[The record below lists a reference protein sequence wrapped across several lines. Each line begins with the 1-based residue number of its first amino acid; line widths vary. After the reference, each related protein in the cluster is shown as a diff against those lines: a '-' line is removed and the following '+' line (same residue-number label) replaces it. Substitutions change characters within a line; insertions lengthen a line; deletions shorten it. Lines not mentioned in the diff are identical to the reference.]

1 MKRTGF
7 IIAMI
12 VMALSSTSVF
22 AQGKYGA
29 DSANC
34 IKYLS
39 FYKDYF
45 KQKSYNEA
53 LPNWREAFKRCPP
66 TANQTML
73 VDGTTLMRKLIS
85 QNSKNPVYREKLV
98 DSLMMIHDIRIA
110 NYPKYAVTARN
121 NKGLD
126 LANYVQ
132 NDPERLYKEY
142 GEIIAGNKTKTK
154 PTILLFYFDSAVELY
169 KNGSLNEEEIIG
181 IYEYCMELLDGVI
194 SRYHPINNEEN
205 TSQTINVK
213 GTVTVDGKSSSVN
226 ASYNVSDVKSTEQ
239 EMAEEV
245 KKSIEELFASN
256 NIADCDKLIELY
268 TPKFE
273 ADPQNIELAEKI
285 VRFMS
290 AADGCTDNALFIS
303 AATSIHKSNPTHASA
318 YTLYKLNASTGKS
331 AEAVKYLQEAIDRE
345 DSDAAQDAEYYYELA
360 VYNFK
365 CGNNLAAEQAAKKV
379 IPLATTSE
387 IKGKTYMLIGTIWGG
402 VRCDGNDIAKRAPYW
417 VAVDYFERAKAADP
431 ELAAE
436 ANKRINEYKK
446 YYPLTADA
454 FMFGVNDGETYQVS
468 CGGFKANTTVR
479 TQN

>member
-1 MKRTGF
+1 
-7 IIAMI
+7 
-12 VMALSSTSVF
+12 MALSSTSVF

-53 LPNWREAFKRCPP
+53 RPNWREAFKRCPP

-169 KNGSLNEEEIIG
+169 KNGSL
-181 IYEYCMELLDGVI
+181 
-194 SRYHPINNEEN
+194 
-205 TSQTINVK
+205 
-213 GTVTVDGKSSSVN
+213 
-226 ASYNVSDVKSTEQ
+226 
-239 EMAEEV
+239 
-245 KKSIEELFASN
+245 
-256 NIADCDKLIELY
+256 
-268 TPKFE
+268 
-273 ADPQNIELAEKI
+273 
-285 VRFMS
+285 VRI
-290 AADGCTDNALFIS
+290 C
-303 AATSIHKSNPTHASA
+303 K
-318 YTLYKLNASTGKS
+318 
-331 AEAVKYLQEAIDRE
+331 
-345 DSDAAQDAEYYYELA
+345 
-360 VYNFK
+360 
-365 CGNNLAAEQAAKKV
+365 
-379 IPLATTSE
+379 
-387 IKGKTYMLIGTIWGG
+387 
-402 VRCDGNDIAKRAPYW
+402 
-417 VAVDYFERAKAADP
+417 
-431 ELAAE
+431 
-436 ANKRINEYKK
+436 
-446 YYPLTADA
+446 
-454 FMFGVNDGETYQVS
+454 
-468 CGGFKANTTVR
+468 
-479 TQN
+479 

>member
-169 KNGSLNEEEIIG
+169 KNGSLDEEEIIG
-181 IYEYCMELLDGVI
+181 VYEGCMELLSKMDPKDAADKEMVDDMK
-194 SRYHPINNEEN
+194 
-205 TSQTINVK
+205 VK
-213 GTVTVDGKSSSVN
+213 
-226 ASYNVSDVKSTEQ
+226 
-239 EMAEEV
+239 
-245 KKSIEELFASN
+245 IEELFASN

-303 AATSIHKSNPTHASA
+303 AATSIHKSNPTHTSA

-387 IKGKTYMLIGTIWGG
+387 VKGKTYMLIGTIWGG

>member
-110 NYPKYAVTARN
+110 NYPKYAATARN

-169 KNGSLNEEEIIG
+169 KNGSLDEEEIIG
-181 IYEYCMELLDGVI
+181 VYEGCMELLSKMDPKDAADKEMVDDMK
-194 SRYHPINNEEN
+194 
-205 TSQTINVK
+205 VK
-213 GTVTVDGKSSSVN
+213 
-226 ASYNVSDVKSTEQ
+226 
-239 EMAEEV
+239 
-245 KKSIEELFASN
+245 IEELFASN

-290 AADGCTDNALFIS
+290 AADGCTDNALFIA
-303 AATSIHKSNPTHASA
+303 AATSIHKSNPTHTSA

-387 IKGKTYMLIGTIWGG
+387 VKGKTYMLIGTIWGG

>member
-85 QNSKNPVYREKLV
+85 QNSKNPVYSEKLV

-169 KNGSLNEEEIIG
+169 KNGSLDEEEIIG
-181 IYEYCMELLDGVI
+181 VYEGCMELLSKMD
-194 SRYHPINNEEN
+194 PKDAADKEM
-205 TSQTINVK
+205 
-213 GTVTVDGKSSSVN
+213 VDDMKL
-226 ASYNVSDVKSTEQ
+226 K
-239 EMAEEV
+239 
-245 KKSIEELFASN
+245 IEELFASN

>member
-169 KNGSLNEEEIIG
+169 KNGSLDEEKIIG
-181 IYEYCMELLDGVI
+181 VYEGCMELLSKMDPKDAADKEMVDDMK
-194 SRYHPINNEEN
+194 
-205 TSQTINVK
+205 VK
-213 GTVTVDGKSSSVN
+213 
-226 ASYNVSDVKSTEQ
+226 
-239 EMAEEV
+239 
-245 KKSIEELFASN
+245 IEELFASN

>member
-12 VMALSSTSVF
+12 VMTLSSTSVF

-154 PTILLFYFDSAVELY
+154 PQIFLFYFNSAVELY
-169 KNGSLNEEEIIG
+169 ENGSLNEEEIIG
-181 IYEYCMELLDGVI
+181 VYEGCIELLSKMDPKDAADKEMVDDMK
-194 SRYHPINNEEN
+194 
-205 TSQTINVK
+205 VK
-213 GTVTVDGKSSSVN
+213 
-226 ASYNVSDVKSTEQ
+226 
-239 EMAEEV
+239 
-245 KKSIEELFASN
+245 IEELFASN

-273 ADPQNIELAEKI
+273 ADPQNVELAEKI

-290 AADGCTDNALFIS
+290 AADGCTDNALFIA
-303 AATSIHKSNPTHASA
+303 AATSIHKSNPTHTSA

-387 IKGKTYMLIGTIWGG
+387 VKGKTYMLIGTIWGG

>member
-181 IYEYCMELLDGVI
+181 VYEGCIELLSKMDPKDAADKEMVDDMK
-194 SRYHPINNEEN
+194 
-205 TSQTINVK
+205 VK
-213 GTVTVDGKSSSVN
+213 
-226 ASYNVSDVKSTEQ
+226 
-239 EMAEEV
+239 
-245 KKSIEELFASN
+245 IEELFASN

-387 IKGKTYMLIGTIWGG
+387 VKGKTYMLIGTIWGG

>member
-142 GEIIAGNKTKTK
+142 DEIIAGNKTKTK

-169 KNGSLNEEEIIG
+169 KNGSLDEEEIIG
-181 IYEYCMELLDGVI
+181 VYEGCMELLSKMD
-194 SRYHPINNEEN
+194 PKDAADKEM
-205 TSQTINVK
+205 
-213 GTVTVDGKSSSVN
+213 VDDMKL
-226 ASYNVSDVKSTEQ
+226 K
-239 EMAEEV
+239 
-245 KKSIEELFASN
+245 IEELFASN

>member
-181 IYEYCMELLDGVI
+181 VYEGCMELLSKMDPKDAADKEMVDDMK
-194 SRYHPINNEEN
+194 
-205 TSQTINVK
+205 VK
-213 GTVTVDGKSSSVN
+213 
-226 ASYNVSDVKSTEQ
+226 
-239 EMAEEV
+239 
-245 KKSIEELFASN
+245 IEELFASN

-303 AATSIHKSNPTHASA
+303 AATSIHKSNPTHTSA

-387 IKGKTYMLIGTIWGG
+387 VKGKTYMLIGTIWGG

>member
-12 VMALSSTSVF
+12 VMALSSTRVF

-169 KNGSLNEEEIIG
+169 KNGSLDEEEIIG
-181 IYEYCMELLDGVI
+181 VYEGCMELLSKMD
-194 SRYHPINNEEN
+194 PKDAADKEM
-205 TSQTINVK
+205 
-213 GTVTVDGKSSSVN
+213 VDDMKL
-226 ASYNVSDVKSTEQ
+226 K
-239 EMAEEV
+239 
-245 KKSIEELFASN
+245 IEELFASN

>member
-169 KNGSLNEEEIIG
+169 KNGSLDEEEIIG
-181 IYEYCMELLDGVI
+181 VYEGCMELLSKMD
-194 SRYHPINNEEN
+194 PKDAADKEM
-205 TSQTINVK
+205 
-213 GTVTVDGKSSSVN
+213 VDDMKL
-226 ASYNVSDVKSTEQ
+226 K
-239 EMAEEV
+239 
-245 KKSIEELFASN
+245 IEELFASN

-402 VRCDGNDIAKRAPYW
+402 VCCDGNDIAKRAPYW

>member
-169 KNGSLNEEEIIG
+169 KNGSIDEEEIIG
-181 IYEYCMELLDGVI
+181 VYEGCMELLSKMDPKDAADKEMVDDMK
-194 SRYHPINNEEN
+194 
-205 TSQTINVK
+205 VK
-213 GTVTVDGKSSSVN
+213 
-226 ASYNVSDVKSTEQ
+226 
-239 EMAEEV
+239 
-245 KKSIEELFASN
+245 IEELFASN

>member
-181 IYEYCMELLDGVI
+181 VYEGCIELLSKMDPKDAADKEMVDDMK
-194 SRYHPINNEEN
+194 
-205 TSQTINVK
+205 VK
-213 GTVTVDGKSSSVN
+213 
-226 ASYNVSDVKSTEQ
+226 
-239 EMAEEV
+239 
-245 KKSIEELFASN
+245 IEELFASN

-290 AADGCTDNALFIS
+290 AADGCTDNALFIA
-303 AATSIHKSNPTHASA
+303 AATSIHKSNPTHTSA

-345 DSDAAQDAEYYYELA
+345 DSDVAQDAEYYYELA

-387 IKGKTYMLIGTIWGG
+387 VKGKTYMLIGTIWGG

>member
-169 KNGSLNEEEIIG
+169 KNGNLDEEEIIG
-181 IYEYCMELLDGVI
+181 VYEGCIELLSKMD
-194 SRYHPINNEEN
+194 PKDAADKEM
-205 TSQTINVK
+205 
-213 GTVTVDGKSSSVN
+213 VDDMKL
-226 ASYNVSDVKSTEQ
+226 K
-239 EMAEEV
+239 
-245 KKSIEELFASN
+245 IEELFASN

>member
-1 MKRTGF
+1 
-7 IIAMI
+7 MI

-169 KNGSLNEEEIIG
+169 KNGSLDEEEIIG
-181 IYEYCMELLDGVI
+181 VYEGCMELLSKMD
-194 SRYHPINNEEN
+194 PKDAADKEM
-205 TSQTINVK
+205 
-213 GTVTVDGKSSSVN
+213 VDDMKL
-226 ASYNVSDVKSTEQ
+226 K
-239 EMAEEV
+239 
-245 KKSIEELFASN
+245 IEELFASN

-318 YTLYKLNASTGKS
+318 YTLYKWNASTGKS

>member
-1 MKRTGF
+1 
-7 IIAMI
+7 MI

-169 KNGSLNEEEIIG
+169 KNGSLDEEEIIG
-181 IYEYCMELLDGVI
+181 VYEGCMELLSKMD
-194 SRYHPINNEEN
+194 PKDAADKEM
-205 TSQTINVK
+205 
-213 GTVTVDGKSSSVN
+213 VDDMKL
-226 ASYNVSDVKSTEQ
+226 K
-239 EMAEEV
+239 
-245 KKSIEELFASN
+245 IEELFASN
-256 NIADCDKLIELY
+256 NIADCVTLIELY

>member
-132 NDPERLYKEY
+132 NDPDRLYKEY

-169 KNGSLNEEEIIG
+169 KNGSLDEEEIIG
-181 IYEYCMELLDGVI
+181 VYEGCMELLSKMD
-194 SRYHPINNEEN
+194 PKDAADKEM
-205 TSQTINVK
+205 
-213 GTVTVDGKSSSVN
+213 VDDMKL
-226 ASYNVSDVKSTEQ
+226 K
-239 EMAEEV
+239 
-245 KKSIEELFASN
+245 IEELFASN

>member
-169 KNGSLNEEEIIG
+169 KNGSLDEEEIIG
-181 IYEYCMELLDGVI
+181 VYEGCMELLSKMD
-194 SRYHPINNEEN
+194 PKDAADKEM
-205 TSQTINVK
+205 
-213 GTVTVDGKSSSVN
+213 VDDMKL
-226 ASYNVSDVKSTEQ
+226 K
-239 EMAEEV
+239 
-245 KKSIEELFASN
+245 IEELFASN

-431 ELAAE
+431 ELAVE

>member
-110 NYPKYAVTARN
+110 NYPKYAVIARN

-169 KNGSLNEEEIIG
+169 KNGSLDEEEIIG
-181 IYEYCMELLDGVI
+181 VYEGCMELLSKMDPKDAADKEMVDDMK
-194 SRYHPINNEEN
+194 
-205 TSQTINVK
+205 VK
-213 GTVTVDGKSSSVN
+213 
-226 ASYNVSDVKSTEQ
+226 
-239 EMAEEV
+239 
-245 KKSIEELFASN
+245 IEELFASN

>member
-169 KNGSLNEEEIIG
+169 KNGSLDEEEIIG
-181 IYEYCMELLDGVI
+181 VYEGCMELLSKMDPKDAADKEMVDDMK
-194 SRYHPINNEEN
+194 
-205 TSQTINVK
+205 VK
-213 GTVTVDGKSSSVN
+213 
-226 ASYNVSDVKSTEQ
+226 
-239 EMAEEV
+239 
-245 KKSIEELFASN
+245 IEELFASN

-303 AATSIHKSNPTHASA
+303 AATSIHKRNPTHASA

>member
-169 KNGSLNEEEIIG
+169 KNGSLDEEEIIG
-181 IYEYCMELLDGVI
+181 VYEGCMELLSKMDPKDAADKEMVDDMK
-194 SRYHPINNEEN
+194 
-205 TSQTINVK
+205 VK
-213 GTVTVDGKSSSVN
+213 
-226 ASYNVSDVKSTEQ
+226 
-239 EMAEEV
+239 
-245 KKSIEELFASN
+245 IEELFASN

-402 VRCDGNDIAKRAPYW
+402 VRCHGNDIAKRAPYW

>member
-169 KNGSLNEEEIIG
+169 KNGSLDEEEIIG
-181 IYEYCMELLDGVI
+181 VYEGCMELLSKMD
-194 SRYHPINNEEN
+194 PKDAADKEM
-205 TSQTINVK
+205 
-213 GTVTVDGKSSSVN
+213 VDDMKL
-226 ASYNVSDVKSTEQ
+226 K
-239 EMAEEV
+239 
-245 KKSIEELFASN
+245 IEELFASN

-365 CGNNLAAEQAAKKV
+365 CGHNLAAEQAAKKV

>member
-98 DSLMMIHDIRIA
+98 DSLIMIHDIRIA

-169 KNGSLNEEEIIG
+169 KNGSLDEEEIIG
-181 IYEYCMELLDGVI
+181 VYEGCMELLSKMDPKDAADKEMVDDMK
-194 SRYHPINNEEN
+194 
-205 TSQTINVK
+205 VK
-213 GTVTVDGKSSSVN
+213 
-226 ASYNVSDVKSTEQ
+226 
-239 EMAEEV
+239 
-245 KKSIEELFASN
+245 IEELFASN

>member
-1 MKRTGF
+1 
-7 IIAMI
+7 MI

-169 KNGSLNEEEIIG
+169 KNGSLDEEEIIG
-181 IYEYCMELLDGVI
+181 VYEGCMELLSKMDPKDAADKEMVDDMK
-194 SRYHPINNEEN
+194 
-205 TSQTINVK
+205 VK
-213 GTVTVDGKSSSVN
+213 
-226 ASYNVSDVKSTEQ
+226 
-239 EMAEEV
+239 
-245 KKSIEELFASN
+245 IEELFASN

-273 ADPQNIELAEKI
+273 VDPQNIELAEKI

>member
-142 GEIIAGNKTKTK
+142 SEIIAGNKTKTK

-169 KNGSLNEEEIIG
+169 KNGSLDEEEIIG
-181 IYEYCMELLDGVI
+181 VYEGCMELLSKMDPKDAADKEMVDDMK
-194 SRYHPINNEEN
+194 
-205 TSQTINVK
+205 VK
-213 GTVTVDGKSSSVN
+213 
-226 ASYNVSDVKSTEQ
+226 
-239 EMAEEV
+239 
-245 KKSIEELFASN
+245 IEELFASN

-345 DSDAAQDAEYYYELA
+345 DSDATQDAEYYYELA

>member
-1 MKRTGF
+1 
-7 IIAMI
+7 MI

-169 KNGSLNEEEIIG
+169 KNGSLDEEEIIG
-181 IYEYCMELLDGVI
+181 VYEGCMELLSKMDPKDAADKEMVDDMK
-194 SRYHPINNEEN
+194 
-205 TSQTINVK
+205 VK
-213 GTVTVDGKSSSVN
+213 
-226 ASYNVSDVKSTEQ
+226 
-239 EMAEEV
+239 
-245 KKSIEELFASN
+245 IEELFASN

-417 VAVDYFERAKAADP
+417 VAVDYFERAKAVDP

>member
-73 VDGTTLMRKLIS
+73 VDGTALMRKLIS
-85 QNSKNPVYREKLV
+85 QNSKNPVYKEKLV

-169 KNGSLNEEEIIG
+169 KNGSLDEEEIIG
-181 IYEYCMELLDGVI
+181 VYEGCMELLSKMDPKDAADKEMVDDMK
-194 SRYHPINNEEN
+194 
-205 TSQTINVK
+205 VK
-213 GTVTVDGKSSSVN
+213 
-226 ASYNVSDVKSTEQ
+226 
-239 EMAEEV
+239 
-245 KKSIEELFASN
+245 IEELFASN

>member
-169 KNGSLNEEEIIG
+169 KNGSLDEEEIIG
-181 IYEYCMELLDGVI
+181 VYEGCMELLSKMD
-194 SRYHPINNEEN
+194 PKDAADKEM
-205 TSQTINVK
+205 
-213 GTVTVDGKSSSVN
+213 VDDMKL
-226 ASYNVSDVKSTEQ
+226 K
-239 EMAEEV
+239 
-245 KKSIEELFASN
+245 IEELFASN

-268 TPKFE
+268 PPKFE

-417 VAVDYFERAKAADP
+417 GAVDYFERAKAADP

>member
-1 MKRTGF
+1 
-7 IIAMI
+7 MI

-169 KNGSLNEEEIIG
+169 KNGNLNEEEIIG
-181 IYEYCMELLDGVI
+181 VYEGCIELLSKMDPKDAADKEMVDDMK
-194 SRYHPINNEEN
+194 
-205 TSQTINVK
+205 VK
-213 GTVTVDGKSSSVN
+213 
-226 ASYNVSDVKSTEQ
+226 
-239 EMAEEV
+239 
-245 KKSIEELFASN
+245 IEELFASN

-290 AADGCTDNALFIS
+290 AADGCTDNALFIA
-303 AATSIHKSNPTHASA
+303 AATSIHKSNPTHTSA

-387 IKGKTYMLIGTIWGG
+387 VKGKTYMLIGTIWGG

>member
-181 IYEYCMELLDGVI
+181 VYEGCMELLSKMDSKDAADKEMVDDMK
-194 SRYHPINNEEN
+194 
-205 TSQTINVK
+205 VK
-213 GTVTVDGKSSSVN
+213 
-226 ASYNVSDVKSTEQ
+226 
-239 EMAEEV
+239 
-245 KKSIEELFASN
+245 IEELFASN

-273 ADPQNIELAEKI
+273 ADPQNVELAEKI

-290 AADGCTDNALFIS
+290 AADGCTDNALFIA

-387 IKGKTYMLIGTIWGG
+387 VKGKTYMLIGTIWGG

>member
-181 IYEYCMELLDGVI
+181 VYEGCMELLSKMDPKDAADKEMVDDMK
-194 SRYHPINNEEN
+194 
-205 TSQTINVK
+205 VK
-213 GTVTVDGKSSSVN
+213 
-226 ASYNVSDVKSTEQ
+226 
-239 EMAEEV
+239 
-245 KKSIEELFASN
+245 IEELFASN

-290 AADGCTDNALFIS
+290 AADGCTDNALFIA
-303 AATSIHKSNPTHASA
+303 AATSIHKSNPTHTSA

-360 VYNFK
+360 VYNFN

-387 IKGKTYMLIGTIWGG
+387 VKGKTYMLIGTIWGG

>member
-7 IIAMI
+7 IVAMI

-169 KNGSLNEEEIIG
+169 KNGSLDEEEIIG
-181 IYEYCMELLDGVI
+181 VYEGCMELLSKMDPKDAADKEMVDDMK
-194 SRYHPINNEEN
+194 
-205 TSQTINVK
+205 VK
-213 GTVTVDGKSSSVN
+213 
-226 ASYNVSDVKSTEQ
+226 
-239 EMAEEV
+239 
-245 KKSIEELFASN
+245 IEELFASN

-436 ANKRINEYKK
+436 ANKRITEYKK

>member
-169 KNGSLNEEEIIG
+169 KNGSLDEEEIIG
-181 IYEYCMELLDGVI
+181 VYEGCMELLSKMDPKDAADKEMVDDMK
-194 SRYHPINNEEN
+194 
-205 TSQTINVK
+205 VK
-213 GTVTVDGKSSSVN
+213 
-226 ASYNVSDVKSTEQ
+226 
-239 EMAEEV
+239 
-245 KKSIEELFASN
+245 IEELFASN

-436 ANKRINEYKK
+436 ANKRITEYKK

>member
-169 KNGSLNEEEIIG
+169 KNGSLDEEEIIG
-181 IYEYCMELLDGVI
+181 VYEGCMELLSKMD
-194 SRYHPINNEEN
+194 PKDAADKEM
-205 TSQTINVK
+205 
-213 GTVTVDGKSSSVN
+213 VDDMKL
-226 ASYNVSDVKSTEQ
+226 K
-239 EMAEEV
+239 
-245 KKSIEELFASN
+245 IEELFASN

-387 IKGKTYMLIGTIWGG
+387 IKGKTYMLIGTI
-402 VRCDGNDIAKRAPYW
+402 AKRAPYW

>member
-1 MKRTGF
+1 
-7 IIAMI
+7 MI

-169 KNGSLNEEEIIG
+169 KNGSLDEEEIIG
-181 IYEYCMELLDGVI
+181 VYEGCMELLSKMDPKDAADKEMVDDMK
-194 SRYHPINNEEN
+194 
-205 TSQTINVK
+205 VK
-213 GTVTVDGKSSSVN
+213 
-226 ASYNVSDVKSTEQ
+226 
-239 EMAEEV
+239 
-245 KKSIEELFASN
+245 IEELFASN

-318 YTLYKLNASTGKS
+318 YTLYELNASTGKS

-468 CGGFKANTTVR
+468 CSGFKANTTVR

>member
-169 KNGSLNEEEIIG
+169 KNGSLDQEEIIG
-181 IYEYCMELLDGVI
+181 VYEGCMELLSKMD
-194 SRYHPINNEEN
+194 PKDAADKEM
-205 TSQTINVK
+205 
-213 GTVTVDGKSSSVN
+213 VDDMKL
-226 ASYNVSDVKSTEQ
+226 K
-239 EMAEEV
+239 
-245 KKSIEELFASN
+245 IEELFASN

>member
-169 KNGSLNEEEIIG
+169 KNGSLDEEEIIG
-181 IYEYCMELLDGVI
+181 VYEGCMELLSKMDPKDAADKEMVDDMK
-194 SRYHPINNEEN
+194 
-205 TSQTINVK
+205 VK
-213 GTVTVDGKSSSVN
+213 
-226 ASYNVSDVKSTEQ
+226 
-239 EMAEEV
+239 
-245 KKSIEELFASN
+245 IEELFASN

-290 AADGCTDNALFIS
+290 AADGCTDNALFIA

-387 IKGKTYMLIGTIWGG
+387 VKGKTYMLIGTIWGG

>member
-181 IYEYCMELLDGVI
+181 VYEGCIELLSKMDPKDAADKEMVDDMK
-194 SRYHPINNEEN
+194 
-205 TSQTINVK
+205 VK
-213 GTVTVDGKSSSVN
+213 
-226 ASYNVSDVKSTEQ
+226 
-239 EMAEEV
+239 
-245 KKSIEELFASN
+245 IEELFASN

-273 ADPQNIELAEKI
+273 ADPQNVELAEKI

-290 AADGCTDNALFIS
+290 AADGCTDNALFIA
-303 AATSIHKSNPTHASA
+303 AATSIHKSNPTHTSA

-379 IPLATTSE
+379 IPLATTYE
-387 IKGKTYMLIGTIWGG
+387 VKGKTYMLIGTIWGG